1 MGIFYKYF
9 TEKGGLLMIKKIPSE
24 RMWNS
29 NLHWLKGKF
38 HFSFGEYYNE
48 KNINFGVLKVVNDE
62 ILIPKTGF
70 KTHPHRDMEI
80 ISYVVK
86 GKLSHEDSIGKK
98 AVVEK
103 GEVQYMSAGTG
114 IFHSEHNNHS
124 ENLRFIQ
131 LWILP
136 DKTDS
141 EPFYK
146 NFKFDWN
153 KRCDKFFHIVSNK
166 NGNAPVKINQDI
178 NIFVTELSQEKTLD
192 LEIKEKRQGYVVQIE
207 GKSIINGVELSE
219 RDALKTIGSSLKITS
234 IKKSHILI
242 IEMKERQDL
251 K

>member
-1 MGIFYKYF
+1 
-9 TEKGGLLMIKKIPSE
+9 MIKKIPSE

-29 NLHWLKGKF
+29 NLQWLKEKF

-86 GKLSHEDSIGKK
+86 GKLSHEDSMGKK

-114 IFHSEHNNHS
+114 IFHSEHNNHN

-178 NIFVTELSQEKTLD
+178 NIFVTELSQEKTLN

-234 IKKSHILI
+234 VKKSHIII

>member
-1 MGIFYKYF
+1 
-9 TEKGGLLMIKKIPSE
+9 
-24 RMWNS
+24 
-29 NLHWLKGKF
+29 
-38 HFSFGEYYNE
+38 
-48 KNINFGVLKVVNDE
+48 
-62 ILIPKTGF
+62 
-70 KTHPHRDMEI
+70 MEI

-98 AVVEK
+98 AVIEK

-178 NIFVTELSQEKTLD
+178 NI
-192 LEIKEKRQGYVVQIE
+192 
-207 GKSIINGVELSE
+207 
-219 RDALKTIGSSLKITS
+219 
-234 IKKSHILI
+234 
-242 IEMKERQDL
+242 
-251 K
+251 

>member
-38 HFSFGEYYNE
+38 HFSFGEYHNE

-178 NIFVTELSQEKTLD
+178 NILVTELSQEKTLY

-219 RDALKTIGSSLKITS
+219 RDALKTIGSSPKITS
-234 IKKSHILI
+234 VKKSHIMI

>member
-1 MGIFYKYF
+1 MVMGIFYKYF
-9 TEKGGLLMIKKIPSE
+9 TGKGGLLMIKKIPSE

-62 ILIPKTGF
+62 ILIPETGF

-98 AVVEK
+98 AVIEK

-153 KRCDKFFHIVSNK
+153 KRCDKFFHIVSSK

-192 LEIKEKRQGYVVQIE
+192 LEIKEKRQGYGDNLLC
-207 GKSIINGVELSE
+207 GKRETLP
-219 RDALKTIGSSLKITS
+219 
-234 IKKSHILI
+234 
-242 IEMKERQDL
+242 
-251 K
+251 